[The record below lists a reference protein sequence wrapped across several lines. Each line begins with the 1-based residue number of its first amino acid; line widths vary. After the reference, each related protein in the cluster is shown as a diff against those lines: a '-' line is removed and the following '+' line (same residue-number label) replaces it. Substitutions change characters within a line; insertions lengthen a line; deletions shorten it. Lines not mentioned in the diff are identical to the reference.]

1 MEHLCKIRTQCL
13 FNLFR
18 RDCGRSI
25 LIVVG
30 ENQLAVVD
38 ADGVDEGV
46 NDLPLVPDVIHMAVL
61 EAVDPADDLFLG
73 VLLVFEDDAQRCDAE
88 RRTLSCGAKTALVER
103 IGNAPA
109 KEILCPS
116 REMNSGCAAVLDRL
130 EDFWFSSWGSKQRT
144 LPAAS
149 IHFGFCTSF

>member
-1 MEHLCKIRTQCL
+1 MGTLLSEWCVAAFILQEFVNCVF
-13 FNLFR
+13 FNLR
-18 RDCGRSI
+18 NLSY
-25 LIVVG
+25 LI
-30 ENQLAVVD
+30 
-38 ADGVDEGV
+38 
-46 NDLPLVPDVIHMAVL
+46 
-61 EAVDPADDLFLG
+61 
-73 VLLVFEDDAQRCDAE
+73 C
-88 RRTLSCGAKTALVER
+88 AKTALVER

-130 EDFWFSSWGSKQRT
+130 EDFWFSSRGSKQGT